1 MSDDEGPHGPRPED
15 DEPLDGAPEDDDD
28 DAESVVSEM
37 DPEDPILAPVQQRYE
52 LQLRKQLEEIALA
65 LKQTNSELKKTKQG
79 REDVGVELYNVQQHL
94 AKLQETL
101 EKGHDN
107 YISVLKL
114 RESKERER
122 DTILKQFEEDK
133 GRVDELRRKYFRYQA
148 ELDKLSE
155 TLLRVEQFNEQMQSE
170 IAVERRAAYKAEEEI
185 SNLEQ
190 QKKKQDFLID
200 QLNEQIKQLSER
212 MALYESQLD
221 SQRKETNLAKET
233 LSDALAEMEAIHFE
247 KKQLL
252 QQWKT
257 SLIGMQRRDEALRA
271 TEDALTQQKEAL
283 LALDTEIAGYRQSI
297 KREQEKNEKLTQALA
312 KSENEVNFLEKQID
326 GLLEKKQK
334 ANDRFTMLKKSME
347 NTDAEAKS
355 VDQDI
360 KGATGELDAL
370 DKRTQKI
377 VREVRELEEK
387 VMETLNAQ
395 TTLKKGSQSTLLA
408 IEKMKSNIRDKELQV
423 TQIENEL
430 ARIRVDTLQTQAHND
445 VLKGTLADLEKE
457 LQANDNLIERM
468 QLDIR
473 RKHDEI
479 ERKQKNLDKLNREYD
494 EILGRQGADSTE
506 GLGPLEATIH
516 NLSKAITAKS
526 NENDQL
532 QRDWIRAQT
541 ELVTLKN
548 NSSKLQDSILE
559 LNAQATI
566 LQQKKLRLLGNTKQQ
581 AEEISELERDIA
593 ALHLRQKKL
602 NDLIA
607 QNTDRQE
614 LVANDSYN
622 LENDLIVRLQERKKE
637 AIELENRIADM
648 RDEKQRLLNEI
659 LEAERQIMFWEK
671 KIQIA
676 KETEM
681 ALDPNVGRE
690 EINRMK
696 QEIYIME
703 QRLAN
708 LKKEQKRKIEEMT
721 KAIDHRE
728 VLRDKGKAVQANVKA
743 GVTKVQL
750 QRENARLSNELKK
763 RKEESQ
769 QKDQQIKSC
778 LQNTE
783 TTIKE
788 TEKVREE
795 TEVLRVELQRLQRE
809 IHMQTI
815 IRSKVWDEKN
825 RRQKSYQRYKDAEK
839 GQYKFSVRP
848 ENYERERAKVE
859 DRRQALLQVVR
870 ELEAQ
875 CPAMQT
881 DLEEIVSGLPA
892 RSA

>member
-1 MSDDEGPHGPRPED
+1 MSDDEGPNGPRPED
-15 DEPLDGAPEDDDD
+15 DEPLDGPPDDD

-52 LQLRKQLEEIALA
+52 QQLRKQLEEIALT
-65 LKQTNSELKKTKQG
+65 LKQTNNELKKVKQG

-107 YISVLKL
+107 YLAVLKL

-122 DTILKQFEEDK
+122 DSILKQFDEDK
-133 GRVDELRRKYFRYQA
+133 GKVEELRRKYFKYQA

-283 LALDTEIAGYRQSI
+283 LALDTEIAGYKQSI
-297 KREQEKNEKLTQALA
+297 KREQEKNEKLTQSLA
-312 KSENEVNFLEKQID
+312 KAENEVNFLEKQID

-347 NTDAEAKS
+347 NTDAEAKV
-355 VDQDI
+355 VDQEI
-360 KGATGELDAL
+360 KGASGELDAL

-377 VREVRELEEK
+377 VRDVRELEEK

-395 TTLKKGSQSTLLA
+395 TTLKKGSQSTLQA
-408 IEKMKSNIRDKELQV
+408 IEKMKSHIRDKELQV

-445 VLKGTLADLEKE
+445 VLKATLADLEKE

-494 EILGRQGADSTE
+494 DILGRQGADSTE

-607 QNTDRQE
+607 QNSDRQE

-622 LENDLIVRLQERKKE
+622 LENDLIVRLQERKRE
-637 AIELENRIADM
+637 AIELENKMADM

-703 QRLAN
+703 QRLAT

-728 VLRDKGKAVQANVKA
+728 VLRDKGKAVQANVKS
-743 GVTKVQL
+743 GTTKVQL

-763 RKEESQ
+763 RKEESL
-769 QKDQQIKSC
+769 QKDQQIKAC

-783 TTIKE
+783 VTIQE
-788 TEKVREE
+788 TEKVRAEAE
-795 TEVLRVELQRLQRE
+795 TLKAELQRLQRE
-809 IHMQTI
+809 IHLQTI

-848 ENYERERAKVE
+848 ENYERERGKVE

-875 CPAMQT
+875 CPAMHA
-881 DLEEIVSGLPA
+881 DLQEIISGLPA
-892 RSA
+892 